1 MKQVGYVYIL
11 TNPSFKEDIVKIGIT
26 SGTVEKRMKE
36 LHTTGVPLPFEE
48 YASYQTSKFK
58 EIETFMHRSLSLIA
72 NNRVND
78 SREFFSIKPEVAL
91 GYLKEIRD
99 LLGEGE
105 IISHNK
111 TAEADLVKVIKR
123 QAYQDKEEWLKDN
136 NRENLR
142 NLIDEFEKAGFGYHL
157 GTSDLRID
165 FTPKDS
171 KKAYNCLMLI
181 GGTDFAS
188 FQPSELYKLAE
199 ACGVDSHIVE
209 NLLSDLRPFLIPTQK
224 RQPYEL
230 LTGYYNISFETLA
243 SKTKDIVNIYSQL
256 IK

>member
-58 EIETFMHRSLSLIA
+58 EVETFMHRSLSLIA

-142 NLIDEFEKAGFGYHL
+142 NLINEFEKAGFGYHL

-181 GGTDFAS
+181 GGADFAS

-199 ACGVDSHIVE
+199 TCGTGSHIVDK
-209 NLLSDLRPFLIPTQK
+209 LLLDLRPFLIPNQK